1 MQGMSKMRINI
12 TTLHGA
18 NQPLFPLASARER
31 LERVEQLRI
40 ESGKFLYEYPTGLQR
55 ILTAVRRLRG

>member
-1 MQGMSKMRINI
+1 MSKMHINI
-12 TTLHGA
+12 TTLHSPDQA
-18 NQPLFPLASARER
+18 LFPPTTARER

-55 ILTAVRRLRG
+55 VLTAVRRLRG